1 MKHFISVHDVKS
13 IADLVKSALNF
24 KANPFSQKQLGQNK
38 TIGLLFLNPSL
49 RTRISTQVAAKNL
62 GMETI
67 VFNVDKDGWQLEF
80 GEGVVMNGNTTEHV
94 KEAAAVL
101 GQYVNILGVRSFPS
115 LTDKDKDYSE
125 YVINAFVKYSGV
137 PVVSLESATLH
148 PLQSLA
154 DIITIEEIW
163 LRDGGSPFGSKGVER
178 KPKVVLTW
186 APHVKA
192 LPQAVPNS
200 FAQWINAW
208 QGADFVIAHPEEYH
222 LDEKFTKG
230 ATITHN
236 QNDALNGA
244 DFVYVK
250 NWSSYEQYGK
260 ILNSDPN
267 WSITNKKIELTN
279 SGKVM
284 HCLPVRRNLV
294 IADEVLDGPS
304 SIVVQQ
310 ACNRV
315 WAAQAVLKEL
325 IENS

>member
-1 MKHFISVHDVKS
+1 MKHFISVHDVTS
-13 IADLVKSALNF
+13 IHDLVKSALHF
-24 KANPFSQKQLGQNK
+24 KASPFSQQHIGRNK

-80 GEGVVMNGNTTEHV
+80 GEGVIMNGNTTEHV

-115 LTDKDKDYSE
+115 LTDKEKDYTE
-125 YVINAFVKYSGV
+125 YVIQAFVKYSGV

-154 DIITIEEIW
+154 DVVTIEETW
-163 LRDGGSPFGSKGVER
+163 RKSR

-200 FAQWINAW
+200 FAQWINTW
-208 QGADFVIAHPEEYH
+208 QGAEFVIAHPEGYH
-222 LDEKFTKG
+222 LDNQFTKG
-230 ATITHN
+230 ATITHD
-236 QNDALNGA
+236 QDAALAGA
-244 DFVYVK
+244 DYVYVK
-250 NWSSYEQYGK
+250 NWSSLQQYGN
-260 ILNSDPN
+260 ILNTDPG
-267 WSITNKKIELTN
+267 WMITNKKISFTS
-279 SGKVM
+279 SGKIM

-294 IADEVLDGPS
+294 IADEVLDGPN
-304 SIVVQQ
+304 SIVVQE
-310 ACNRV
+310 AGNRV
-315 WAAQAVLKEL
+315 WAAQAVLHEILKS
-325 IENS
+325 I